1 MSAEACREVAF
12 AKGEYEF
19 DYGDAHVTVRVPRDV
34 YADEIGA
41 SSAMLARACAEREG
55 VEKDAA

>member
-12 AKGEYEF
+12 AKGDYEF
-19 DYGDAHVTVRVPRDV
+19 DFDGAHVTVHVPRDV

-41 SSAMLARACAEREG
+41 CATVLAGACAEPEG
-55 VEKDAA
+55 DEKDAA